1 MKKLHMSIAPR
12 LAMRNEID
20 PVTGQS
26 TLVPSID
33 RTTGEQDIS
42 VVGTLVS
49 IKPNAIEYI
58 RTEDG
63 TTGIAYQGR
72 SLVNIEGEEKEVPVL
87 INGSAIDNVTVGQSY
102 WLTERASK
110 DGLYTNYSQGSLSAE
125 PPVSASVAINR
136 RAMLMAQKA
145 KIEAEATETP

>member
-49 IKPNAIEYI
+49 IKPNAIEYS
-58 RTEDG
+58 REDG
-63 TTGIAYQGR
+63 TIGIAYQGR
-72 SLVNIEGEEKEVPVL
+72 SLVNVEGEEKEVPVL
-87 INGSAIDNVTVGQSY
+87 INGSAIDNVTVGQPY

-136 RAMLMAQKA
+136 RAMLMAQQA
-145 KIEAEATETP
+145 KIEAETTETL